1 MHGVIRIIRA
11 AERWALTA
19 LLIGMSLGYAGQ
31 VVIREVS
38 PELATR
44 TSWIEELTV
53 FAMVWLA
60 FLGLGITLERGRHVA
75 MESFVEKFPLAG
87 RKWTFRAV
95 NLVGFAFAL
104 YLAKLGWDITVFVR
118 DSGQISPV
126 LDVSMAWLYGVLPIG
141 FGLLALRYLL
151 ELAGFSDRSRLRAQS
166 QLEGQP

>member
-1 MHGVIRIIRA
+1 MDRVMRIIRA
-11 AERWALTA
+11 IERWTLAA

-31 VVIREVS
+31 VIIRGVS

-44 TSWIEELTV
+44 TSWIEELTI
-53 FAMVWLA
+53 FGMVWLA

-75 MESFVEKFPLAG
+75 MESFVEKLSPTA
-87 RKWTFRAV
+87 RKRLFRV
-95 NLVGFAFAL
+95 INLVGVAFAA

-126 LDVSMAWLYGVLPIG
+126 LDVSMAWLYGVLPVG

-151 ELAGFSDRSRLRAQS
+151 ELVGYSDRARLRAQAE
-166 QLEGQP
+166 LEGQP